1 LACLRKTMLPGACLT
16 NTIGPLYTVPLPTS
30 TTSTPHVVPCTLA
43 ATPSST
49 TWHNHLGHPGPDVLP
64 TYPRGRD
71 DALCHACQLGQH
83 VWLPFPSSS
92 HVVRPFDLIHYNIW
106 TSTVLSV
113 SGYKYYLV
121 ILDDCTNYSWIF
133 LQHQKSNTFPTL
145 FHFFTFVSMQ
155 FGCTIYHILCDN
167 AHEFDNSSTC
177 KFILSHNVQLRMPC
191 PYTSPQNGKAES
203 MIHTTYDVMHSLLF

>member
-1 LACLRKTMLPGACLT
+1 MLPGACLT
-16 NTIGPLYTVPLPTS
+16 NMIGPLYTVPLPTS

-49 TWHNHLGHPGPDVLP
+49 TWHNHLGHPGPDVLS

-71 DALCHACQLGQH
+71 DSLCRVCQLGRH

-92 HVVRPFDLIHYNIW
+92 HVVRPFDLIHCNIW

-133 LQHQKSNTFPTL
+133 LQHQKSNTFPTP
-145 FHFFTFVSMQ
+145 
-155 FGCTIYHILCDN
+155 
-167 AHEFDNSSTC
+167 
-177 KFILSHNVQLRMPC
+177 FILSHNVQLRMPC